1 MNGWSREVE
10 IAMNAAIFQRA
21 SSCSPNSK
29 PSWKN
34 LSRKGIMASSKRR
47 ASYWVFFENL
57 WSFRGRDFAS

>member
-29 PSWKN
+29 PTWKN

-47 ASYWVFFENL
+47 ASYWVF
-57 WSFRGRDFAS
+57 